1 MRESSRP
8 HGEYEMNLLIIEDDA
23 ELRSALQTLLT
34 QRGYGV
40 EGLRS
45 GREGLSA
52 LLAREYDLAIVDL
65 ALPEMDGLSLIR
77 TLRRERRGLPILVIT
92 ARDAVDDRVIGLDAG
107 ADDYL
112 VKPFE
117 MQELEA
123 RARALI
129 RRNRVDRAK
138 AIRLGPLEL
147 TMGEP
152 RVKLSGVSVDLTARE
167 YALLE
172 LLALRA
178 GRVVNKD
185 HIASRLARAGE
196 TLSDTAIEVAV
207 HRLRRRLEPFDLNV
221 RTVRGFGYLLE
232 TGPEHDP
239 DG

>member
-1 MRESSRP
+1 
-8 HGEYEMNLLIIEDDA
+8 MNLLIIEDDA

>member
-8 HGEYEMNLLIIEDDA
+8 HGEYQMNLLIIEDDA

>member
-1 MRESSRP
+1 
-8 HGEYEMNLLIIEDDA
+8 MNLLIIEDDL
-23 ELRSALQTLLT
+23 ELRTALQTLLT
-34 QRGYGV
+34 QRGYSV

-52 LLAREYDLAIVDL
+52 LLTREYDLAIVDL

-117 MQELEA
+117 AQELEA
-123 RARALI
+123 RAGALI
-129 RRNRVDRAK
+129 RRSRADRSK

-147 TMGEP
+147 TIGEP
-152 RVKLSGVSVDLTARE
+152 RVRVSGVSVDLTARE

-207 HRLRRRLEPFDLNV
+207 HRLRRRLEPYDLNV

-232 TGPEHDP
+232 TRPEHDR

>member
-1 MRESSRP
+1 MR
-8 HGEYEMNLLIIEDDA
+8 LLIIEDDK
-23 ELRSALQTLLT
+23 ELRTALQTLLT
-34 QRGYGV
+34 QKGYV
-40 EGLRS
+40 VDAIES
-45 GREGLSA
+45 GREGLRL
-52 LLAREYDLAIVDL
+52 LLAQDYELAIVDL
-65 ALPEMDGLSLIR
+65 ALPEMDGLSLVR
-77 TLRRERRGLPILVIT
+77 ALRKHQRGLPILIIT
-92 ARDAVDDRVIGLDAG
+92 ARDAVDDRVAGLDAG

-129 RRNRVDRAK
+129 RRSRADRAQ

-147 TMGEP
+147 TIGQP
-152 RVKLSGVSVDLTARE
+152 RILLSGVAVDLTARE
-167 YALLE
+167 FALLE

-185 HIASRLARAGE
+185 LIASRLARSGE
-196 TLSDTAIEVAV
+196 ALSDTAIEVAV
-207 HRLRRRLEPFDLNV
+207 HRLRRRLEPYSLHV

-232 TGPEHDP
+232 TSEEHEA